1 MKNFSRRDFL
11 KTSATAAGGLV
22 LSSGMLSAQKK
33 GGDKINIALV
43 GMGAEGEVLLNSIV
57 KLPYINVVAVCDIW
71 QPRCEFAAMRIMRE
85 LKQAP
90 ARYTIKIT
98 PKDRLTP
105 LVKRGRIGEIKGENY
120 KDLIKNHAKELDA
133 VVIAT
138 PDFWHAPMTVDFLKA
153 GVNVYCEKMMS
164 DTLEGAKSM
173 VRAARE
179 SKKLLQIGHQRT
191 SNPRYKYARQVLL
204 RDNNICGNIMACN
217 GQWNRAVTKD
227 LTWAEK
233 DTIPQDKLKQYGY
246 KDMNVFRNWRWHKG
260 LGGGAISDLGAH
272 QIDIFGWMLGA
283 HPVRVM
289 ASGNRDYY
297 KKPDGSPAHD
307 WDDNVMCIFEFDKTF
322 QGKKAQAFYQVL
334 TTTSSGGGYYES
346 FMGDQ
351 GTLKMSENPALT
363 KLFRENNAPEWTP
376 LIEKGIIG
384 KGDETAANVKV
395 ADSRES
401 KALVSYGFPATVPG
415 YEPDV
420 AKKPIHM
427 YHVENFFNAVM
438 GKEKLNCSADHAFEA
453 EAAVFKARDAIEKG
467 PLEFSA
473 SDFVVED

>member
-153 GVNVYCEKMMS
+153 GVKFRS
-164 DTLEGAKSM
+164 DALSLYAPVHAE
-173 VRAARE
+173 
-179 SKKLLQIGHQRT
+179 LPQIEYGFSAIYLKT
-191 SNPRYKYARQVLL
+191 SNGHGAEPSVPVGRQPVGGFAVQHVFQSFCRRFVCPAVVPRRGV
-204 RDNNICGNIMACN
+204 
-217 GQWNRAVTKD
+217 
-227 LTWAEK
+227 E
-233 DTIPQDKLKQYGY
+233 
-246 KDMNVFRNWRWHKG
+246 
-260 LGGGAISDLGAH
+260 
-272 QIDIFGWMLGA
+272 
-283 HPVRVM
+283 
-289 ASGNRDYY
+289 
-297 KKPDGSPAHD
+297 
-307 WDDNVMCIFEFDKTF
+307 
-322 QGKKAQAFYQVL
+322 
-334 TTTSSGGGYYES
+334 SSG
-346 FMGDQ
+346 
-351 GTLKMSENPALT
+351 
-363 KLFRENNAPEWTP
+363 
-376 LIEKGIIG
+376 
-384 KGDETAANVKV
+384 
-395 ADSRES
+395 
-401 KALVSYGFPATVPG
+401 
-415 YEPDV
+415 
-420 AKKPIHM
+420 
-427 YHVENFFNAVM
+427 
-438 GKEKLNCSADHAFEA
+438 EKLRHLSRVSCSYLFVLHSFLLL
-453 EAAVFKARDAIEKG
+453 FTLIFAIRRHI
-467 PLEFSA
+467 PM
-473 SDFVVED
+473 